1 MIKGFW
7 HTFVT
12 FANLFLLLL
21 LLGALLSPYISPD
34 TTTLPAYLGL
44 LFPILYI
51 VTLLHASYWLVVRA
65 WSRAAINLVLLLIAL
80 PALLLYI
87 PIRVRQT
94 PPIDRENWIKVLS
107 LNANA
112 FRFVELGPND
122 QHATT
127 DYLAQSDA
135 DIICLQEGW
144 LSRNNSK
151 YMSERSLHH
160 AMQHYPYYS
169 SAYAVKDHGSRL
181 IVLSKYPILSTRP
194 IDLHSRFNG
203 GAVFTILVGKKKL
216 ILYDLHLESF
226 GFTEEEEQHYVELA
240 QGGNTKALT
249 KAIGGKFSPSFRRRA
264 KQVEQIY
271 QDIHYQESPYLLLC
285 GDFNDTPI
293 SYTHHRLSTGLKDAI
308 ATTGS
313 GVNYTYYFKDR
324 LGVRIDHM
332 LYSDRLIAR
341 AAHADHTAQISD
353 HKPLICYFKLL

>member
-169 SAYAVKDHGSRL
+169 SAYAVKDHGSR
-181 IVLSKYPILSTRP
+181 
-194 IDLHSRFNG
+194 
-203 GAVFTILVGKKKL
+203 TI
-216 ILYDLHLESF
+216 
-226 GFTEEEEQHYVELA
+226 
-240 QGGNTKALT
+240 
-249 KAIGGKFSPSFRRRA
+249 
-264 KQVEQIY
+264 
-271 QDIHYQESPYLLLC
+271 
-285 GDFNDTPI
+285 
-293 SYTHHRLSTGLKDAI
+293 
-308 ATTGS
+308 
-313 GVNYTYYFKDR
+313 
-324 LGVRIDHM
+324 
-332 LYSDRLIAR
+332 
-341 AAHADHTAQISD
+341 
-353 HKPLICYFKLL
+353 

>member
-1 MIKGFW
+1 M
-7 HTFVT
+7 
-12 FANLFLLLL
+12 
-21 LLGALLSPYISPD
+21 
-34 TTTLPAYLGL
+34 
-44 LFPILYI
+44 
-51 VTLLHASYWLVVRA
+51 
-65 WSRAAINLVLLLIAL
+65 
-80 PALLLYI
+80 
-87 PIRVRQT
+87 
-94 PPIDRENWIKVLS
+94 
-107 LNANA
+107 
-112 FRFVELGPND
+112 
-122 QHATT
+122 
-127 DYLAQSDA
+127 
-135 DIICLQEGW
+135 
-144 LSRNNSK
+144 
-151 YMSERSLHH
+151 
-160 AMQHYPYYS
+160 
-169 SAYAVKDHGSRL
+169 AV
-181 IVLSKYPILSTRP
+181 VLSKYPILSTRP

-216 ILYDLHLESF
+216 ILYNLHLESF